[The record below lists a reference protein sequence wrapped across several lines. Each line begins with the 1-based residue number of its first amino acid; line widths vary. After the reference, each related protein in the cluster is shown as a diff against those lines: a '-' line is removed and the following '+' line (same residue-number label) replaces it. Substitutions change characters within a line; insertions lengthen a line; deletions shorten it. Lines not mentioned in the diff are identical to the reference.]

1 MKLEN
6 MNNSDFLFTYNKS
19 NHLMP
24 RMSRANDLV
33 TVNQEGLGE
42 FIQKVSGFFLEKIT
56 SIKEIFSINGKKPT
70 FNIKDFNKLSPSIN
84 KLSELDASA
93 QAALKN
99 ILIPWIPG
107 IDQDFYQLVTGLVP
121 HLDNIQKN
129 GEAVLE
135 DVDTYLAKIAG
146 DEDFR
151 ISKAPSKDLLNTLK
165 KFESNDT
172 VYLETIINGRQMK
185 DVIEI
190 EKALPN
196 FKVLPNIHASLE
208 SITDISKV
216 ATLEKIADKINR
228 LVDRANGIYTI
239 LKQDKTAMSK
249 VKVDEL
255 VNVLTYSSKIVINI
269 SSLIRLYDAAT
280 KVEKA
285 LIEKL
290 SKVI

>member
-24 RMSRANDLV
+24 KMTRANDLV

-129 GEAVLE
+129 GEAILE

-151 ISKAPSKDLLNTLK
+151 ISKAPSKDLLNSLK

-208 SITDISKV
+208 SITDVSKV
-216 ATLEKIADKINR
+216 ATLEKIVDKINR

>member
-24 RMSRANDLV
+24 KMSRANDLV

-129 GEAVLE
+129 GEAILE

-151 ISKAPSKDLLNTLK
+151 ISKAPSKDLLNSLK

-208 SITDISKV
+208 SITDVSKV
-216 ATLEKIADKINR
+216 ATLEKIVDKINR
-228 LVDRANGIYTI
+228 LVERANGIYTI